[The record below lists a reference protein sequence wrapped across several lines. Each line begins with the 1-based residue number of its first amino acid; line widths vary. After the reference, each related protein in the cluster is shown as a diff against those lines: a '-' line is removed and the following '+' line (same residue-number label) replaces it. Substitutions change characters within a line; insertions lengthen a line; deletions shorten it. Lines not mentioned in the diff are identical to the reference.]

1 MRFIWFALLTSVL
14 LYVYVGE
21 TLPGFK
27 WLNFQNAGKI
37 FVILAVL
44 NLISF
49 FSFRKRRY
57 RAALAL
63 AKEQPESIHAVKGW
77 MNYWIILLC
86 IAESEAVFGVCFRM
100 GNKTLQ
106 QTLPFYAVGFLLI
119 LSLWPRRPWST
130 K

>member
-1 MRFIWFALLTSVL
+1 MHFIWFAILISIL

-21 TLPGFK
+21 TLPAFG
-27 WLNFQNAGKI
+27 WLNFQNVGKI

-49 FSFRKRRY
+49 FFYRKKRY
-57 RAALAL
+57 RAALQL
-63 AKEQPESIHAVKGW
+63 AKEQAQSLPVVRRW

-86 IAESEAVFGVCFRM
+86 IAESEAILGVCFRM

-106 QTLPFYAVGFLLI
+106 QALPFYAVGFVLI